1 MDQHVLPKIDDD
13 DEAPPSRIVDE
24 LDDEEEFEED
34 PPASPLFTM
43 TCGLLPASMCG
54 GCMPED
60 LQQSAN
66 APVDLPVA
74 RRGSTTLSRSRGRV
88 ARALVVGSSTRKS
101 AVVAALR
108 LGAASAARGERSISR
123 ATSVKTDITTT
134 SERTRSGAAAPVVI
148 VNSVPA
154 RDLDSPRATSE
165 FHAYLE
171 RASCAIVAVDYDL
184 NPRWSDDAAEWV
196 ALVKDAR
203 DIPVAL
209 LVSTDDHVDDEDPR
223 VEQRVDEA
231 YVAEDAD
238 AFCARAE
245 VVGWYR
251 HHPSDPERDETRAC
265 MAAVLGRADG
275 DRARTT
281 SAAAT
286 GPALCAGES
295 WL

>member
-13 DEAPPSRIVDE
+13 DEPPPSRIVDE
-24 LDDEEEFEED
+24 LDEEDYED

-60 LQQSAN
+60 LAEQQSAN

-88 ARALVVGSSTRKS
+88 ARASWEQHAEVRRRRRARRGR
-101 AVVAALR
+101 
-108 LGAASAARGERSISR
+108 GAGARSISR

-134 SERTRSGAAAPVVI
+134 SARTRSGAAAPVVI

-275 DRARTT
+275 DRVRTT
-281 SAAAT
+281 AAAAT

-295 WL
+295 RL

>member
-24 LDDEEEFEED
+24 LDEEDYED

-60 LQQSAN
+60 LSEQQSAN

-108 LGAASAARGERSISR
+108 LGAASAARGARSISR
-123 ATSVKTDITTT
+123 ATSVKTDIATT
-134 SERTRSGAAAPVVI
+134 SARTRSGAAAPVVI

-275 DRARTT
+275 DRARAT
-281 SAAAT
+281 SAAAA